1 MTKTL
6 LNCKNPKLAQTLKGP
21 GEIID
26 INDTNAKVKI
36 GNKIKVLNMNKVKVF
51 LQEHKSE
58 TDTELQDLNFNDYQ
72 NDKPITCAHAKLI
85 N

>member
-36 GNKIKVLNMNKVKVF
+36 GNKIKVLNMNTLKVF